1 MEDKF
6 LFGIT
11 EPVAVILWLRQHPR
25 VLSLPWRANVRR
37 SEKANA
43 VDAIVAG
50 VQMSVL
56 GEEDAADAELSQRS
70 GEGRPAARESTEHRR
85 QWNNFFAESV
95 PSFSAKERRE
105 WLSSLDGVCVASE
118 SPFNSRDNIDLA
130 KQFGAKFVVTPRGG
144 ANDEEICVAC
154 EERSIVLIHT
164 ANTQTMR

>member
-1 MEDKF
+1 MTSCKV
-6 LFGIT
+6 T
-11 EPVAVILWLRQHPR
+11 WLRQHPR

-37 SEKANA
+37 SEKANV

-50 VQMSVL
+50 VRLSVL
-56 GEEDAADAELSQRS
+56 GEEDAAADA
-70 GEGRPAARESTEHRR
+70 ESTEHRR

-95 PSFSAKERRE
+95 PSFSAPNSFPSSQKERRE
-105 WLSSLDGVCVASE
+105 WLTSLDGVCVASE

>member
-1 MEDKF
+1 MPWGEMNNNG
-6 LFGIT
+6 LEMT
-11 EPVAVILWLRQHPR
+11 WLRQHPR

-37 SEKANA
+37 SEKANV

-50 VQMSVL
+50 VRLSVL
-56 GEEDAADAELSQRS
+56 GEEDAAADA
-70 GEGRPAARESTEHRR
+70 ESTEHRR

-105 WLSSLDGVCVASE
+105 WLTSLDGVCVASE